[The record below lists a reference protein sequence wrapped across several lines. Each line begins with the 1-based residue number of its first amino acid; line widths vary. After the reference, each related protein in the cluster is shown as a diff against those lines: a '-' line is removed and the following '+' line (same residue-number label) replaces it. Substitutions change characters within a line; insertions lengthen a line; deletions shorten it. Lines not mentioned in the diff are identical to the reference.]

1 MKPVNYR
8 RILSKYERAM
18 IIKKYKELRD
28 SEGGI
33 FTSKT
38 RRRLLAVKPDKKL
51 NYRED
56 NYDMWRDIKI
66 YVKNGLKDL
75 ELFCETAHPDQVRE
89 VFKTT
94 VDKTIEDLERKPSLE
109 KTLSMLLK
117 DFKTFKYVIDPQ
129 NKVKY
134 SKALII
140 DKDRVWKAELAYRI
154 IQIALKYFQDENLI
168 TSKIHERLCSEI
180 LDMLQSEI
188 RHIEKT

>member
-1 MKPVNYR
+1 
-8 RILSKYERAM
+8 M

-51 NYRED
+51 NFRED

-94 VDKTIEDLERKPSLE
+94 VDRNIEDLERKPSLE
-109 KTLSMLLK
+109 KTLSILLK
-117 DFKTFKYVIDPQ
+117 DFKTYKKKINPENDL
-129 NKVKY
+129 KY
-134 SKALII
+134 SEPSNI
-140 DKDRVWKAELAYRI
+140 DRDRVWKAELAYNI
-154 IQIALKYFQDENLI
+154 IRIALKYFQDENLI
-168 TSKIHERLCSEI
+168 TSKIHERLCSEV

-188 RHIEKT
+188 RHIEKSSS